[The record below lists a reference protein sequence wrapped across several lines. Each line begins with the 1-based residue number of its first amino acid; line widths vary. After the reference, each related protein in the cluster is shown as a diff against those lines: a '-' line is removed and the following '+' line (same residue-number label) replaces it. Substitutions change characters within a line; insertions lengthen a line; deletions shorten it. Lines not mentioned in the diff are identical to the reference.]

1 MCLGRRDPMSD
12 TKEIARFEALAE
24 EAYSTMY
31 DTRDHN
37 VKDCFDD
44 AHYNLGRA
52 IDIARMRGLAGEVA
66 RLTRRRDH
74 IQAVYNSQFRKRT

>member
-1 MCLGRRDPMSD
+1 MSD

-44 AHYNLGRA
+44 ALYNLSRA
-52 IDIARMRGLAGEVA
+52 IDIARIRGLTDEAA
-66 RLTRRRDH
+66 RLTKRSDH
-74 IQAVYNSQFRKRT
+74 IRAVYNSQFRKRS

>member
-1 MCLGRRDPMSD
+1 MSD

-24 EAYSTMY
+24 QAYSTMY

-44 AHYNLGRA
+44 ALYNLARA
-52 IDIARMRGLAGEVA
+52 LDIAQMRGLANEVV
-66 RLTRRRDH
+66 RLTKRRDH
-74 IQAVYNSQFRKRT
+74 IRAVYDSQFRKRS

>member
-1 MCLGRRDPMSD
+1 MSD

-24 EAYSTMY
+24 QAYSTMY

-44 AHYNLGRA
+44 ALYNLGRA
-52 IDIARMRGLAGEVA
+52 VDIARMRGLDVDVA
-66 RLTRRRDH
+66 RLTKRRDH
-74 IQAVYNSQFRKRT
+74 IQAVYNSQFRRRS